1 MLLILPFPLVIMV
14 RTPWQRKAQ
23 LSSLFILGIFVI
35 AITVIRLPINSS
47 NISSQVNR
55 STWASV
61 ELLTAAIVV
70 NASTLF
76 SLWNKNR
83 KEKSQ
88 ESLAGGTGVT
98 PRYHYGQGI
107 STTNISARKKTN
119 KIVEDEHGLIS
130 MHGIRHTYEVTV
142 SESALAFREAGS
154 KGSLYKVLPEDLAK
168 PASPRDKL
176 GS

>member
-23 LSSLFILGIFVI
+23 LSGLFMLGIFVI
-35 AITVIRLPINSS
+35 AITIIRLPINSI
-47 NISSQVNR
+47 NIGSQVNR

-88 ESLAGGTGVT
+88 KSSAGGTGVT
-98 PRYHYGQGI
+98 PRYHYRHGM
-107 STTNISARKKTN
+107 STNISARKKTN
-119 KIVEDEHGLIS
+119 KTVEDEHGLIS
-130 MHGIRHTYEVTV
+130 MHGIRHTHEVTV

-154 KGSLYKVLPEDLAK
+154 KGSLYEVLPGDLAK